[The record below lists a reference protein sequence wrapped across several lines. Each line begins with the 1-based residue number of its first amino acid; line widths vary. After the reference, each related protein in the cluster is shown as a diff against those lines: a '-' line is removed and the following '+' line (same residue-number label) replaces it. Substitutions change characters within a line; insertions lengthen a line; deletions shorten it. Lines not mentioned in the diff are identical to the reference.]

1 MPLIIINN
9 KQQSNNSSTLVLA
22 EIEEPKQNNE
32 PIAKPSRSTSQHQEM
47 RSASMADE
55 TNNIGGG
62 PRPKGYG
69 SEGARNIR
77 RASVM
82 LQQHSHQQHQQ
93 QLATGDLDTIE
104 TDSLQP
110 LANTQR
116 QPGDGGE
123 IEANTLL
130 RQQNPNNNRKNKC
143 TA

>member
-1 MPLIIINN
+1 
-9 KQQSNNSSTLVLA
+9 VLA
-22 EIEEPKQNNE
+22 EIEEPKQNND

-47 RSASMADE
+47 RSASMTDE
-55 TNNIGGG
+55 TNNIGGV
-62 PRPKGYG
+62 PRPEGYG
-69 SEGARNIR
+69 AVGAGNIR

-82 LQQHSHQQHQQ
+82 LQQHPHQQHQQ

-130 RQQNPNNNRKNKC
+130 LGQQNPNNNRKNKC
-143 TA
+143 TACISFPNVQLSKQTIWI